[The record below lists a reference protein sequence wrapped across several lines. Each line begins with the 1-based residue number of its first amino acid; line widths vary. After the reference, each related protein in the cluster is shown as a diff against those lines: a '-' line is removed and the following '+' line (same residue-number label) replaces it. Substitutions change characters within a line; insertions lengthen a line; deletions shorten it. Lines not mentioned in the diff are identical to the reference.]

1 MFSIDIFRGTA
12 FDLTIGPVDGA
23 EVPQT
28 ITGGWYQVRDVA
40 SDTVL
45 VAQTNLPTGATTAV
59 LPMTEAINEMVDDD
73 NTAET
78 REVLV
83 HAEYAGGAVTNVY
96 QYRVKN
102 PRGWP
107 EITP

>member
-12 FDLTIGPVDGA
+12 FDLTVGPVDGA

-28 ITGGWYQVRDVA
+28 ITGGWYRVFDVGSETA
-40 SDTVL
+40 L
-45 VAQTNLPTGATTAV
+45 IAQTNLPTGATTAV
-59 LPMTEAINEMVDDD
+59 LPMTEAINDMVDSD

-78 REVLV
+78 REVVV
-83 HAEYAGGAVTNVY
+83 HAEFAGGAVTDVY

-102 PRGWP
+102 PRGYP
-107 EITP
+107 ETTP